1 MTVFARAVVAIIFGG
16 LLLGTSGGV
25 FAQGYPN
32 KPIRVIVAFPPGAP
46 HDVIVRLMSDRLVA
60 ALKQP
65 LVIENRPGAGGNIA
79 AEYVA
84 KSPADGYT
92 LLATIDTV
100 VTVNPHIYK
109 KLAFRAD
116 SDLVPVIYL
125 ANTAQTLVCHPSVP
139 AKTLTEFIAHAK
151 ANSINYASGGPGVP
165 GHIAMELFLTATGL
179 KMTHVPYKG
188 PAAAMQD
195 VLAGQVPCGFL
206 STPVVMPHVKTGK
219 LIGYAVTPT
228 KRSVIAPDIPTV
240 AEAGVPGYEAQF
252 GEMILAPRGAPETV
266 LRMLADEMGKIL
278 AMPDIRER
286 MLASDMEYVAGSPAS
301 AATRLTR
308 ESAKWKDV
316 VERIKLQVD

>member
-1 MTVFARAVVAIIFGG
+1 
-16 LLLGTSGGV
+16 
-25 FAQGYPN
+25 
-32 KPIRVIVAFPPGAP
+32 
-46 HDVIVRLMSDRLVA
+46 
-60 ALKQP
+60 
-65 LVIENRPGAGGNIA
+65 
-79 AEYVA
+79 
-84 KSPADGYT
+84 
-92 LLATIDTV
+92 
-100 VTVNPHIYK
+100 
-109 KLAFRAD
+109 
-116 SDLVPVIYL
+116 
-125 ANTAQTLVCHPSVP
+125 
-139 AKTLTEFIAHAK
+139 
-151 ANSINYASGGPGVP
+151 
-165 GHIAMELFLTATGL
+165 MELFLTATGL

-252 GEMILAPRGAPETV
+252 GEMILAPRGVPETV